1 MLSLPLQRRQRS
13 GSKILGIRLI
23 RVAIVASAM
32 GFIALE
38 STAMW
43 LYPGGT
49 WWDATTR
56 GHRFWQNYLCDL
68 EWCVAL
74 DGAPNALG
82 SALAKAAMALLVAG
96 LAPFWIA
103 LPRLFSARAHW
114 LSRAVPALGLLSVA
128 ATLAAIGMPSD
139 RFGSLHGATV
149 IVACVPG
156 LAAAGLAVFGLW
168 RGESRPRIAA
178 GLGGSMLAFASV
190 DFVLYAAHFLGH
202 SEGTPL
208 VPALEKLA
216 LVLLLSWMV
225 AVALRAPPRRPA

>member
-1 MLSLPLQRRQRS
+1 MVSLPLQRRQRS
-13 GSKILGIRLI
+13 ETKIVGIRLI
-23 RVAIVASAM
+23 RVAVVASVV
-32 GFIALE
+32 GFVALE
-38 STAMW
+38 SAAMW

-49 WWDATTR
+49 WWDATTH

-68 EWCVAL
+68 EWRVAL

-82 SALAKAAMALLVAG
+82 SALAQTAMTLLVAG
-96 LAPFWIA
+96 LAPVWIA
-103 LPRLFSARAHW
+103 LPGLFSAGARF

-139 RFGSLHGATV
+139 RFGSLHGAAV

-156 LAAAGLAVFGLW
+156 LTAAGLAVFGLW
-168 RGESRPRIAA
+168 RDESRPRVAA

-208 VPALEKLA
+208 VPALEKVA

-225 AVALRAPPRRPA
+225 AVALHAPPRRPV